1 MRAECAYTF
10 DCSRLIFLAYI
21 ALNKLLAVFI
31 YYFAPLLQKFIK
43 SILLVC
49 QTKTESDEKSSSN
62 QKTVTNVNY
71 TFREK

>member
-31 YYFAPLLQKFIK
+31 YYFAPLLKN
-43 SILLVC
+43 L
-49 QTKTESDEKSSSN
+49 
-62 QKTVTNVNY
+62 
-71 TFREK
+71 